1 MLMLRQLIFNI
12 VLSVICIS
20 SLASVPVFAKTT
32 MQSDAKQV
40 EVFVSILPQ
49 KYFVERIGGE
59 QVKVQVMVKPGQ
71 SPETF
76 EPSPRLMARYS
87 GADVYFTIGLPF
99 EQVWIKRL
107 ASLNAAIKV
116 VNTRPETKQLLQH
129 THQHDSDKY
138 ASDKHAFK
146 KYKSHEQWDPHT
158 WLSPILAIEQARVI
172 YNALRELQP
181 DKAVLFENNFRQ
193 LEQQLIQLDQSIAD
207 LFSKTDKHE
216 FLTFHPAFSYF
227 ANRYHLSQRSIEIN
241 GKEPSAKQIAALISE
256 LSDRQVPN
264 ILIEQQFN
272 TVIALTIARSLN
284 AGLLTI
290 DPLAYDYIHNMQD
303 IADKINRSL
312 F

>member
-1 MLMLRQLIFNI
+1 MLMLRLLVFIV
-12 VLSVICIS
+12 VLSS
-20 SLASVPVFAKTT
+20 ALLSVSVFAQIFTQKV
-32 MQSDAKQV
+32 D
-40 EVFVSILPQ
+40 VFVSILPQ

-59 QVKVQVMVKPGQ
+59 QVNVQVMVKPGQ

-107 ASLNAAIKV
+107 ASLNAAIQV
-116 VNTRPETKQLLQH
+116 INTRPETTLLLQQ
-129 THQHDSDKY
+129 THQHDSDKHD
-138 ASDKHAFK
+138 SDK
-146 KYKSHEQWDPHT
+146 YKAHQQWDPHT

-172 YNALRELQP
+172 YNALSELQP
-181 DKAVLFENNFRQ
+181 ANAVLFEKNFRQ
-193 LEQQLIQLDQSIAD
+193 LEQQLIQLDQSIAN

-216 FLTFHPAFSYF
+216 FLTFHPAFSCF
-227 ANRYHLSQRSIEIN
+227 ANRYHLTQRAIEID

-256 LSDRQVPN
+256 LSAKQVPN

-272 TVIALTIARSLN
+272 TVIARTIARSLN
-284 AGLLTI
+284 AGLLTV

-312 F
+312 L

>member
-1 MLMLRQLIFNI
+1 MLRLLVFI
-12 VLSVICIS
+12 VALSSILLPVS
-20 SLASVPVFAKTT
+20 VFAQTITQKV
-32 MQSDAKQV
+32 A
-40 EVFVSILPQ
+40 VFVSILPQ

-59 QVKVQVMVKPGQ
+59 QVNVQVMVKPGQ

-107 ASLNAAIKV
+107 ASLNAAIQV
-116 VNTRPETKQLLQH
+116 INTRPETTLLLQQ

-138 ASDKHAFK
+138 KAHQ
-146 KYKSHEQWDPHT
+146 QWDPHT
-158 WLSPILAIEQARVI
+158 WLSPILAIEQAKVI
-172 YNALRELQP
+172 YNALSELQP
-181 DKAVLFENNFRQ
+181 ANTALFEKNFRQ
-193 LEQQLIQLDQSIAD
+193 LEQQLIQLDQSIAG

-227 ANRYHLSQRSIEIN
+227 ANRYHLTQRAIEID

-256 LSDRQVPN
+256 LSAKQVPN

-272 TVIALTIARSLN
+272 TVIARTIARSLN
-284 AGLLTI
+284 AGLLTV
-290 DPLAYDYIHNMQD
+290 DPLAYDYIHNMKD